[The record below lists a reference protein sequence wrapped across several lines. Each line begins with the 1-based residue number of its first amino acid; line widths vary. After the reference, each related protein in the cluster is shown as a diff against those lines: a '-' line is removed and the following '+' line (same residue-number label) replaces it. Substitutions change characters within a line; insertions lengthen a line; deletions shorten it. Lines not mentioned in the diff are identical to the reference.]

1 MSLSPNHSNAAA
13 APTAAPTATMPPE
26 KKPHFGFLISFVDR
40 CNPMLV
46 RVVRQELRNRAFIGI
61 FMLLLSGGVI
71 AAMVVAAITNGQL
84 SEQSGENIS
93 RGLFGT
99 IAVGWCFALWLVQPM
114 GCYRSITT
122 ERGDDT
128 WDLLELTG
136 LRPAKV
142 ISGLMLASLVQGMLY
157 TSVLAPFMV
166 MAYLLRGIDLMAVLF
181 TLIVIP
187 LGSVAAS
194 ALAVFAACLGN
205 NKASRATLGGIL
217 GLGLFACWG
226 ISANLWFE
234 LNGLTYYFGS
244 LRNGDVE
251 SWAITC
257 AILNLW
263 LGGVALLLVLSAA
276 LLSFRAANRSTGPR
290 LMWWILWF
298 NAWCWTLVPFIG
310 PHFDF
315 DDWLELQIV
324 FAVFGVAAA
333 GVLGLFSTT
342 EDLALSPR
350 QARSITDAR
359 GWWRR
364 SAMLLLGPGAARGQL
379 SWLAMGTI
387 SLLIGLAGWL
397 IDGRYSYR
405 SETNALLSAWTVF
418 AWLAIVFLV
427 AELLYRGWVVTWF
440 PTPGFRR
447 AFTLLLLA
455 LWCVL
460 VPLAL
465 WIIDG
470 NTKITGLYWLSP
482 ITSLILINDGNKAG
496 ENIDLFFAIFSAVG
510 VTALIIQLRKGL
522 RLKITTLR
530 ILARDEDHLSDGE
543 HLAPLTFASV
553 ARMAGAV

>member
-1 MSLSPNHSNAAA
+1 MSLSANDTNAAA
-13 APTAAPTATMPPE
+13 APTAAMPPE
-26 KKPHFGFLISFVDR
+26 KNPHFGFLSSFVDR

-61 FMLLLSGGVI
+61 FMLLLAGGVI
-71 AAMVVAAITNGQL
+71 AAMVTAAITSGQL
-84 SEQSGENIS
+84 SEQNGENVS

-99 IAVGWCFALWLVQPM
+99 IAVGWCFALWLAQPM

-136 LRPAKV
+136 MRPAKV
-142 ISGLMLASLVQGMLY
+142 ISGLMLASLVQSVLY

-194 ALAVFAACLGN
+194 VLAVFTACLGN

-217 GLGLFACWG
+217 GLGLFVCWASSTG
-226 ISANLWFE
+226 LWFN
-234 LNGLTYYFGS
+234 LNEMTYYFGS

-251 SWAITC
+251 SWAATV
-257 AILNLW
+257 AILNVW
-263 LGGVALLLVLSAA
+263 LGGVALLFVLSAA

-290 LMWWILWF
+290 LMWWMLWF
-298 NAWCWTLVPFIG
+298 NGWCWTLVPFVTFVPYIKS
-310 PHFDF
+310 HFDF
-315 DDWLELQIV
+315 DDWLELQMV
-324 FAVFGVAAA
+324 FAVFGIAAA

-342 EDLALSPR
+342 EDLTLSPR

-364 SAMLLLGPGAARGQL
+364 FAMLFLGPGAARGQL
-379 SWLAMGTI
+379 SWLAMGTA
-387 SLLIGLAGWL
+387 SLLIGLASWL
-397 IDGRYSYR
+397 AYDKIGNFLVSQI
-405 SETNALLSAWTVF
+405 LLSAWTSF
-418 AWLAIVFLV
+418 AWLAIIFLV

-496 ENIDLFFAIFSAVG
+496 ENIDLFFAVFSAVG
-510 VTALIIQLRKGL
+510 IAALAIQLRKGL

-530 ILARDEDHLSDGE
+530 ILARDEDHNPRG
-543 HLAPLTFASV
+543 T
-553 ARMAGAV
+553 

>member
-1 MSLSPNHSNAAA
+1 
-13 APTAAPTATMPPE
+13 
-26 KKPHFGFLISFVDR
+26 
-40 CNPMLV
+40 
-46 RVVRQELRNRAFIGI
+46 
-61 FMLLLSGGVI
+61 
-71 AAMVVAAITNGQL
+71 
-84 SEQSGENIS
+84 
-93 RGLFGT
+93 
-99 IAVGWCFALWLVQPM
+99 
-114 GCYRSITT
+114 
-122 ERGDDT
+122 
-128 WDLLELTG
+128 
-136 LRPAKV
+136 
-142 ISGLMLASLVQGMLY
+142 MLY

-194 ALAVFAACLGN
+194 ALAVFTACLGN

-226 ISANLWFE
+226 ISAEDWFNLHM
-234 LNGLTYYFGS
+234 LTYYFGS
-244 LRNGDVE
+244 LRNGE
-251 SWAITC
+251 IEYWAPTC

-263 LGGVALLLVLSAA
+263 LGGVALLLVLSAS

-290 LMWWILWF
+290 LVWWILWF
-298 NAWCWTLVPFIG
+298 NGWCWTLVTFTG
-310 PHFDF
+310 PHFQLNA
-315 DDWLELQIV
+315 WLNVQIS
-324 FAVFGVAAA
+324 FACIGVAAA
-333 GVLGLFSTT
+333 GILGLFSTT

-379 SWLAMGTI
+379 SWLAMGML
-387 SLLIGLAGWL
+387 SLLIGFAGLLAHDPSPYFPA
-397 IDGRYSYR
+397 I
-405 SETNALLSAWTVF
+405 EILLSAWTSF
-418 AWLAIVFLV
+418 AWLAIIFLV

-496 ENIDLFFAIFSAVG
+496 ENIDLFFAVFSAVG
-510 VTALIIQLRKGL
+510 VTALVIQLRKGL

-530 ILARDEDHLSDGE
+530 ILARDEDHN
-543 HLAPLTFASV
+543 P
-553 ARMAGAV
+553 RGA

>member
-1 MSLSPNHSNAAA
+1 MSLSANHSNAAA
-13 APTAAPTATMPPE
+13 APTATMPPE
-26 KKPHFGFLISFVDR
+26 NQPRSGFLISFVDR

-61 FMLLLSGGVI
+61 FMLLLAGGVI

-136 LRPAKV
+136 MRPAKV
-142 ISGLMLASLVQGMLY
+142 ISGLMLASLVQSMLY

-194 ALAVFAACLGN
+194 VLAVFTACLGN

-217 GLGLFACWG
+217 GLGLFVCWAS
-226 ISANLWFE
+226 SAWLWFE

-244 LRNGDVE
+244 LRDGDVK
-251 SWAITC
+251 SWAATC
-257 AILNLW
+257 AILNVW
-263 LGGVALLLVLSAA
+263 LGGVALLFVLSAA

-298 NAWCWTLVPFIG
+298 NAWCWTLVTFASS
-310 PHFDF
+310 HFDF
-315 DDWLELQIV
+315 DDWLELQMI
-324 FAVFGVAAA
+324 FAVVGVAAA

-342 EDLALSPR
+342 EDNALSPR
-350 QARSITDAR
+350 QARSISDAR
-359 GWWRR
+359 SWWRR
-364 SAMLLLGPGAARGQL
+364 SAMLFLGPGAARGQL
-379 SWLAMGTI
+379 SWLAMGTV

-397 IDGRYSYR
+397 TLYAENTKLL
-405 SETNALLSAWTVF
+405 ETTLLLGAWTAF
-418 AWLAIVFLV
+418 AWLAIIFLV

-496 ENIDLFFAIFSAVG
+496 ENIDLFFAVFSAVG
-510 VTALIIQLRKGL
+510 IAALIIQLRKGL

-530 ILARDEDHLSDGE
+530 ILARDEDHNPRG
-543 HLAPLTFASV
+543 T
-553 ARMAGAV
+553 

>member
-1 MSLSPNHSNAAA
+1 
-13 APTAAPTATMPPE
+13 
-26 KKPHFGFLISFVDR
+26 
-40 CNPMLV
+40 MLV

-61 FMLLLSGGVI
+61 FMLLLAGGVI
-71 AAMVVAAITNGQL
+71 AAMVVAAITNEQL
-84 SEQSGENIS
+84 SEQRGEDVS

-128 WDLLELTG
+128 WDLVELTG
-136 LRPAKV
+136 MRPAKV
-142 ISGLMLASLVQGMLY
+142 ISGLMLASLVQSMLY

-194 ALAVFAACLGN
+194 ALAVFTACLGN

-217 GLGLFACWG
+217 GLGLFACWAS
-226 ISANLWFE
+226 SAWLWFE

-244 LRNGDVE
+244 LRDGDVE
-251 SWAITC
+251 SWAATG
-257 AILNLW
+257 AVLNVW

-298 NAWCWTLVPFIG
+298 NAWCWTFVPFIDS
-310 PHFDF
+310 HFELK
-315 DDWLELQIV
+315 DWLHIQIA
-324 FAVFGVAAA
+324 FAVVGVSAA
-333 GVLGLFSTT
+333 GILGLFSTT

-379 SWLAMGTI
+379 SWLVMGTV

-397 IDGRYSYR
+397 ALENKNSYP
-405 SETNALLSAWTVF
+405 LSHELMLGAWTAF
-418 AWLAIVFLV
+418 AWLAIIFLV

-496 ENIDLFFAIFSAVG
+496 ENIDLFFAVFSAVG
-510 VTALIIQLRKGL
+510 IAALIIQLRKGL

-530 ILARDEDHLSDGE
+530 ILARDEDHNPRG
-543 HLAPLTFASV
+543 T
-553 ARMAGAV
+553 

>member
-1 MSLSPNHSNAAA
+1 MSLSADNAANNA
-13 APTAAPTATMPPE
+13 ANAASAMPPE
-26 KKPHFGFLISFVDR
+26 NQPRSGFLSNFVDR

-61 FMLLLSGGVI
+61 FMLLLAGGVI
-71 AAMVVAAITNGQL
+71 AAMVTAAITSGQL
-84 SEQSGENIS
+84 SEQNGENVS
-93 RGLFGT
+93 RGLFGC

-136 LRPAKV
+136 MRPAKV
-142 ISGLMLASLVQGMLY
+142 ISGLMLASLVQSVLY
-157 TSVLAPFMV
+157 TSMLAPFMV

-194 ALAVFAACLGN
+194 VLAVFTACLGN

-217 GLGLFACWG
+217 GLGLFVCWAS
-226 ISANLWFE
+226 SAWLWFE

-244 LRNGDVE
+244 LRDGDVK
-251 SWAITC
+251 SWAATC
-257 AILNLW
+257 AILNVW
-263 LGGVALLLVLSAA
+263 LGGVALLFVLSAA

-298 NAWCWTLVPFIG
+298 NAWCWTFVPFIDS
-310 PHFDF
+310 HFDLK
-315 DDWLELQIV
+315 DWLFGQII
-324 FAVFGVAAA
+324 FAAVGVSAA
-333 GVLGLFSTT
+333 GILGLFSTT

-379 SWLAMGTI
+379 SWLAMGSI

-397 IDGRYSYR
+397 AMDMATTQNYFLAD
-405 SETNALLSAWTVF
+405 NFLLCAWTGF
-418 AWLAIVFLV
+418 AWLAILFFVE
-427 AELLYRGWVVTWF
+427 ELLYRGWIAAWF

-460 VPLAL
+460 VPLTL

-496 ENIDLFFAIFSAVG
+496 ENIDLFFAVFSAVG
-510 VTALIIQLRKGL
+510 IAALIIQLRKGL

-530 ILARDEDHLSDGE
+530 ILARDEDHN
-543 HLAPLTFASV
+543 P
-553 ARMAGAV
+553 RGA

>member
-1 MSLSPNHSNAAA
+1 MSLSANNAANNA
-13 APTAAPTATMPPE
+13 ANDTNATAAMPPE
-26 KKPHFGFLISFVDR
+26 NQPRSDFLSSFVDR

-61 FMLLLSGGVI
+61 FMLLLAGGVI
-71 AAMVVAAITNGQL
+71 AAMIVAAITNGQL
-84 SEQSGENIS
+84 SEQRGEDVS

-136 LRPAKV
+136 MRPAKV

-194 ALAVFAACLGN
+194 VLAVFTACLGN

-217 GLGLFACWG
+217 GLGLFACWAS
-226 ISANLWFE
+226 SAGLWFN
-234 LNGLTYYFGS
+234 LNEMTYYFGS

-251 SWAITC
+251 SWAATG
-257 AILNLW
+257 AILNVW
-263 LGGVALLLVLSAA
+263 LSGVALLFVLSAA

-298 NAWCWTLVPFIG
+298 NAWCWTLVTFASS
-310 PHFDF
+310 HFDF

-364 SAMLLLGPGAARGQL
+364 FAMLLLGPGAARGQL

-387 SLLIGLAGWL
+387 SLLIGLVGWL
-397 IDGRYSYR
+397 AYDKSGNFHESQ
-405 SETNALLSAWTVF
+405 TLVTAWTAF
-418 AWLAIVFLV
+418 AWLAIIFLV

-470 NTKITGLYWLSP
+470 NSKITGLYWLSP
-482 ITSLILINDGNKAG
+482 ITSFILINDGNKAG
-496 ENIDLFFAIFSAVG
+496 ENIDLFFGVFSAVG
-510 VTALIIQLRKGL
+510 IAALGIQLRKGL

-530 ILARDEDHLSDGE
+530 ILARDEDHNPRG
-543 HLAPLTFASV
+543 T
-553 ARMAGAV
+553 